1 MPAIRNPP
9 AMQETWVWSPGQED
23 PLEEDMATH
32 SSILAWRV
40 PWTEEP
46 SATVHRVTKSWTHMH
61 AWLIQPVE
69 IISVTIQWKGMITS
83 KISLTPLETNV
94 YLLFQTELKH
104 FELVY
109 GFFIFLPVGEI
120 GLQSWPIMWSHTTFY
135 VLNHSFRSKNYT
147 DVPVSLGLASVWVYP
162 LI

>member
-9 AMQETWVWSPGQED
+9 AMQETWVSSPGQED
-23 PLEEDMATH
+23 PLEEDMAMH

-83 KISLTPLETNV
+83 KIPLTPLETNV

-109 GFFIFLPVGEI
+109 GFLFFYLLEELDYKVDLSCEVILLSMFSTILSDPKIILMFQFL
-120 GLQSWPIMWSHTTFY
+120 
-135 VLNHSFRSKNYT
+135 
-147 DVPVSLGLASVWVYP
+147 WV
-162 LI
+162 

>member
-83 KISLTPLETNV
+83 KIPLTPLETNV

-104 FELVY
+104 FEFVY
-109 GFFIFLPVGEI
+109 GFLFFYLLEELDYKVDLSCEVILLSMFSTILSDPKIILMFQFL
-120 GLQSWPIMWSHTTFY
+120 
-135 VLNHSFRSKNYT
+135 
-147 DVPVSLGLASVWVYP
+147 WV
-162 LI
+162 

>member
-1 MPAIRNPP
+1 
-9 AMQETWVWSPGQED
+9 MQETWVWSPGQED

-46 SATVHRVTKSWTHMH
+46 SATVRRVTKSWTHMH

-69 IISVTIQWKGMITS
+69 IISVTTQWKGMITS
-83 KISLTPLETNV
+83 KISLTPLETNG

-109 GFFIFLPVGEI
+109 GFLFFYLLEELDYKVD
-120 GLQSWPIMWSHTTFY
+120 LLWSHTTFY
-135 VLNHSFRSKNYT
+135 VLNHSFRSQNYT
-147 DVPVSLGLASVWVYP
+147 DVPVSLALASIWVYP